1 MLKKAIA
8 FAFVSSAR
16 KTHVHQ
22 SSPPLPS
29 YQYGMQ
35 GMHSLRIRATPT
47 SEEDDLLLRGDAGAF
62 DKEEIESEL
71 GWSDVTS
78 EDNAAVIQSFLNSF
92 GEKPGMRTC
101 RRKLKIILNGP
112 QRHPKA
118 STQKSVRV
126 GVLAVLICGTAGP

>member
-35 GMHSLRIRATPT
+35 GMRSLRIRATPT

-92 GEKPGMRTC
+92 GEKAPPLSVLLLNMVAILWGTQHGV
-101 RRKLKIILNGP
+101 RKN
-112 QRHPKA
+112 HP
-118 STQKSVRV
+118 TW
-126 GVLAVLICGTAGP
+126 